1 MKSRLLLLEI
11 VVGLFVGVGH
21 LTAQVASPISLAWN
35 ASPSPDVTG
44 YVVRHGTTSGVYSS
58 ATNVGNQTS
67 ASVTGLQA
75 GRTYYLVV
83 TARNAAGVESLP
95 SNEATYQA
103 TTNLPVVTLT
113 TPIAGANFQ
122 SPTTINLAAS
132 VTANG
137 HTITK
142 VQFLNGTTLLGEDA
156 AAPYSYVW
164 NNVVVGNYSLIARAI
179 YDSGST
185 VTSSSANVA
194 VTNPPP
200 ANGLTFA
207 ATSGVIT
214 APFSINGGTLSQ
226 PVDTSLASGGRAVYT
241 FNVIT
246 PGDYTM
252 AVIADAPDT
261 ARNSFFVNIDGEPT
275 DPYMVWHILPVTTGF
290 QSRTVSWQGNGT
302 VDSLQFMPK
311 VFTLAAGTHQLIIRG
326 REANA
331 RLGTITLTPVAPGIP
346 PTIAPTIALTSPANG
361 ASYTS
366 PATVIL
372 AANVTANGHSITKVQ
387 FFNGAALIGEAT
399 SSPYGFSWNNV
410 GAGDYSLTAR
420 VVYDAGSTLASTM
433 INVVVAGLSAPW
445 QTTDIGSVGLTGSA
459 SVASG
464 VYTISGA
471 GQLTGTSDS
480 LRFLYQPLSADG
492 EIKARL
498 TSVQTDNANCRFGV
512 MIRDNLSPNSKYAFM
527 GVSQDLK
534 FRWQRRSSS
543 GGNTAST
550 ISTAS
555 TPPNTWVRL
564 VRAGSTITGYMS
576 DDGSNWTR
584 VNSRS
589 ISMAT
594 NVFIG
599 FVAASGSTNSV
610 NTAVFAN
617 GFVVP

>member
-1 MKSRLLLLEI
+1 MIKSRLLLLEI
-11 VVGLFVGVGH
+11 VVGLFVGIGH
-21 LTAQVASPISLAWN
+21 LTAQVVPPISLAWN
-35 ASPSPDVTG
+35 ASPSSDVSG
-44 YVVRHGTTSGVYSS
+44 YIVRYGTTSGVYSS

-75 GRTYYLVV
+75 GQTYYLVV
-83 TARNAAGVESLP
+83 TACNAAGVESLP

-103 TTNLPVVTLT
+103 AMNLPVIMLSD
-113 TPIAGANFQ
+113 PIAGASFQ
-122 SPTTINLAAS
+122 SPATINLAAS

-156 AAPYSYVW
+156 ASPYSYMW
-164 NNVVVGNYSLIARAI
+164 NNVVAGN
-179 YDSGST
+179 
-185 VTSSSANVA
+185 
-194 VTNPPP
+194 
-200 ANGLTFA
+200 
-207 ATSGVIT
+207 
-214 APFSINGGTLSQ
+214 
-226 PVDTSLASGGRAVYT
+226 
-241 FNVIT
+241 
-246 PGDYTM
+246 
-252 AVIADAPDT
+252 
-261 ARNSFFVNIDGEPT
+261 
-275 DPYMVWHILPVTTGF
+275 
-290 QSRTVSWQGNGT
+290 
-302 VDSLQFMPK
+302 
-311 VFTLAAGTHQLIIRG
+311 
-326 REANA
+326 
-331 RLGTITLTPVAPGIP
+331 
-346 PTIAPTIALTSPANG
+346 
-361 ASYTS
+361 
-366 PATVIL
+366 
-372 AANVTANGHSITKVQ
+372 
-387 FFNGAALIGEAT
+387 
-399 SSPYGFSWNNV
+399 
-410 GAGDYSLTAR
+410 YSLTAR
-420 VVYDAGSTLASTM
+420 VVYDAGSTLDSAM
-433 INVVVAGLSAPW
+433 INVVVAGLPAPW

-459 SVASG
+459 SAASG

-480 LRFLYQPLSADG
+480 LRFLYQSLSADG

-498 TSVQTDNANCRFGV
+498 TSVQTNNANCRFGV

-576 DDGSNWTR
+576 DDGANWTQ
-584 VNSRS
+584 VNSRN

-599 FVAASGSTNSV
+599 FIAASGSTNSV